1 LKQALDN
8 QRAIKIATIDPK
20 GPLQNVYVIVNGAA
34 QVRLGDNAHVLKNDV
49 QDGIP
54 FTAATPAQQ
63 SFVLWRGDLY
73 AISDV
78 PTNISVQRTG
88 QVQQGV

>member
-1 LKQALDN
+1 MKQHLDN

-20 GPLQNVYVIVNGAA
+20 GPLQNVYVIVNGPAN
-34 QVRLGDNAHVLKNDV
+34 VRLGDNANVLKNDP

-73 AISDV
+73 GISDV
-78 PTNISVQRTG
+78 PTDISVQRTG
-88 QVQQGV
+88 QITVGV